1 MCDAFARTDDPFI
14 KMQTRKTN
22 SYLHIAITWIHIICS
37 DCCHCIR
44 YIPVCVDYDHRA
56 RHAEWLVRSYVVDWH
71 AIEITNNHSLCTLLR
86 INFLT
91 IVVVVVVDYA
101 CAIIARKASPI
112 VRLAFSADYFSCDG
126 FYAGRVKTIEHCR
139 QRRRWHH
146 SHTHTPTQT
155 YAHSLRKHS
164 GFGKKKS
171 SFLLRSLRFVV
182 KFWILQFRAQ
192 SQNETKRTE
201 NNNERRIA
209 AQTASNVSRVR
220 AAAWPVCTCVCL
232 CVVILQSFRSVDRE
246 CDSHCLIHMR
256 VSFLFRTK
264 EQNENERKKKK
275 NWFGLKLTKGTDN
288 R

>member
-44 YIPVCVDYDHRA
+44 YIPVCVDYDHCA

-164 GFGKKKS
+164 GFGKRKNLHFCFVRFVLLS
-171 SFLLRSLRFVV
+171 SFEFCNFVHRAKMKQNELKIITRGESRHKQQAMSARFVRLLGLYALV
-182 KFWILQFRAQ
+182 
-192 SQNETKRTE
+192 
-201 NNNERRIA
+201 
-209 AQTASNVSRVR
+209 
-220 AAAWPVCTCVCL
+220 CVC
-232 CVVILQSFRSVDRE
+232 
-246 CDSHCLIHMR
+246 
-256 VSFLFRTK
+256 VS
-264 EQNENERKKKK
+264 
-275 NWFGLKLTKGTDN
+275 
-288 R
+288 